1 MKKALHIIFLLAE
14 AFVGV
19 LIVCLILFALLVR
32 INPPEV
38 AEIEIPAVEKLS
50 ETHFTCGNNWLRQ
63 DEEGI
68 WVVYIEGEPYERGL
82 VYGALCEK
90 LIRDQEV
97 IFVGQI
103 QEMIPSDF
111 FLNFLKFFVAWFNKD
126 MEDYVPLEFQQE
138 IYGVSKSFSDDFD
151 WVAPKYHRVINY
163 HAAHDIG
170 HALQELA
177 VVGCTSFGASG
188 SYSSDSTLI
197 VGRNFDFYMGPEF
210 AKQRLLS
217 IVNPSEGYAYSSYS
231 WAGLMGVVSGMN
243 EVGLTVTI
251 NAAKSDLPTGAKD
264 PISILA
270 REVLQYASTI
280 EEAVAI
286 CEKREVFVS
295 ESLMIGSTKDNR
307 TAIIEKSPLKFGVF
321 DPHEDLVLCSNHYQ
335 SDFYSEDEANSLNIE
350 QSDSPYRFELMQSL
364 IAAKAPLDPRDAI
377 AILSETKGL
386 EDKDI
391 GLGNPKSINQL
402 IGHHAII
409 FKPSD
414 QLFWISNYPNQIGG
428 MQAFNLQEL
437 LAREKADTGSL
448 DIDAMKLGARAL
460 YSSRRYDQFRE
471 YLGIKEQLS
480 KAILFG
486 KEFELTQEIE
496 DRFLTLNTESF
507 ITYMTLGQ
515 YYMTIEEKEKAEA
528 YFKIAL
534 DKEVS
539 SPSERTKIK
548 SLIHDCQNR

>member
-1 MKKALHIIFLLAE
+1 VKKAFYIIFLLAE
-14 AFVGV
+14 AFVGFLV
-19 LIVCLILFALLVR
+19 VALILFSLLVK
-32 INPPEV
+32 ITPPEV
-38 AEIEIPAVEKLS
+38 ADVEIPTVQKIS
-50 ETHFTCGNNWLRQ
+50 DTHFTCGNNWLRQ
-63 DEEGI
+63 DDEGI

-82 VYGALCEK
+82 AYGALCEK

-97 IFVGQI
+97 IFIGQI

-126 MEDYVPLEFQQE
+126 MEEYVPLEYQQE
-138 IYGVSKSFSDDFD
+138 IYGVSRSFSDDFD

-188 SYSSDSTLI
+188 SYSTDSTLI

-217 IVNPSEGYAYSSYS
+217 IVKPAEGYAYSSYS

-280 EEAVAI
+280 EEAVEI
-286 CEKREVFVS
+286 CNKREVFVS

-307 TAIIEKSPLKFGVF
+307 TAILEKSPMKFGVY
-321 DPHEDLVLCSNHYQ
+321 DPHTELVVCSNHYQ
-335 SDFYSEDEANSLNIE
+335 SDFYADDPANQANIVE
-350 QSDSPYRFELMQSL
+350 SDSPYRFELMKGL
-364 IAAKAPLDPRDAI
+364 LEKKAPLDPQDAI
-377 AILSETKGL
+377 AILSETLGQK
-386 EDKDI
+386 DKDI
-391 GLGNPKSINQL
+391 GLGNQKSINQL

-409 FKPSD
+409 FKPAQ

-428 MQAFNLQEL
+428 MQAFHLQEL
-437 LAREKADTGSL
+437 LAKKVDDDTSL
-448 DIDAMKLGARAL
+448 DIDSLRLGARAL
-460 YSSRRYDQFRE
+460 FGSRRYADFQI
-471 YLGIKEQLS
+471 YLEIKEKLG
-480 KAILFG
+480 KAIYFG
-486 KEFELTQEIE
+486 KEYELTQETE
-496 DRFLTLNTESF
+496 DAFLRSNAESY
-507 ITYMTLGQ
+507 IPYMTLGQ
-515 YYMTIEEKEKAEA
+515 YYLKREDKVKAES
-528 YFKIAL
+528 YFEMAL
-534 DKEVS
+534 DREVS
-539 SPSERTKIK
+539 SPNERMKIK
-548 SLIHDCQNR
+548 SFIHECQH

>member
-1 MKKALHIIFLLAE
+1 MKKAFYIIFLLTE
-14 AFVGV
+14 AFIGFLVV
-19 LIVCLILFALLVR
+19 ALILFSLLVK
-32 INPPEV
+32 ITPPEV
-38 AEIEIPAVEKLS
+38 ADAEIPAVQKIS
-50 ETHFTCGNNWLRQ
+50 DTHFTCGNNWLRQ

-68 WVVYIEGEPYERGL
+68 WVVYIEGKPYERGL
-82 VYGALCEK
+82 AYGALCEK

-126 MEDYVPLEFQQE
+126 MEEFVPLEYQQE
-138 IYGVSKSFSDDFD
+138 IYGVSRSFSDDFD

-177 VVGCTSFGASG
+177 VVGCTSFGASR
-188 SYSSDSTLI
+188 SYSADSTLI

-217 IVNPSEGYAYSSYS
+217 IVKPTEGYAYSSYS

-280 EEAVAI
+280 EEAVEI
-286 CEKREVFVS
+286 CNKREVFVS

-307 TAIIEKSPLKFGVF
+307 TAILEKSPMKFGVY
-321 DPHEDLVLCSNHYQ
+321 DPHTELVVCSNHYQ
-335 SDFYSEDEANSLNIE
+335 SDFYADDAANQANIIE
-350 QSDSPYRFELMQSL
+350 SDSPYRFELMKGL
-364 IAAKAPLDPRDAI
+364 LEKKAPLDPRDAI

-391 GLGNPKSINQL
+391 GLGNQKSINQL

-409 FKPSD
+409 FKPAQ
-414 QLFWISNYPNQIGG
+414 QLFWISNYPNQISG
-428 MQAFNLQEL
+428 MQAFHLQEL
-437 LAREKADTGSL
+437 LAKKIDDDTDL
-448 DIDAMKLGARAL
+448 DIDSLRLGARAL
-460 YSSRRYDQFRE
+460 YTSRRYADFQV
-471 YLGIKEQLS
+471 YLEIKEKLG
-480 KAILFG
+480 KAIYFG
-486 KEFELTQEIE
+486 KEYELTQETE
-496 DRFLTLNTESF
+496 DAFLRSNAESY
-507 ITYMTLGQ
+507 IPYMTLGQ
-515 YYMTIEEKEKAEA
+515 YYLKKEDKVKAES
-528 YFKIAL
+528 YFKMAL

-539 SPSERTKIK
+539 SPNERTKIK
-548 SLIHDCQNR
+548 SFIHECQH

>member
-1 MKKALHIIFLLAE
+1 MKKALHIILLLAE

-19 LIVCLILFALLVR
+19 LIVSLILFSLLVR
-32 INPPEV
+32 ITPPEV
-38 AEIEIPAVEKLS
+38 VDIEIPAVEKLS
-50 ETHFTCGNNWLRQ
+50 ETHFTCGDNWLRQ

-126 MEDYVPLEFQQE
+126 MEDYVPIEFQQE
-138 IYGVSKSFSDDFD
+138 IYGVSRSFSDDFD

-217 IVNPSEGYAYSSYS
+217 IVNPSEGYSYSSYS

-243 EVGLTVTI
+243 EAGLTVTI

-286 CEKREVFVS
+286 CEKRDVFVS

-321 DPHEDLVLCSNHYQ
+321 DPHTDLVVCSNHYQ
-335 SDFYSEDEANSLNIE
+335 SDFYASDEANSLNIE
-350 QSDSPYRFELMQSL
+350 ESDSPYRFELMQSL
-364 IAAKAPLDPRDAI
+364 LEAKAPLDPRDAI

-386 EDKDI
+386 ENKDI

-409 FKPSD
+409 FKPTD

-437 LAREKADTGSL
+437 LARSKDDTGSL
-448 DIDAMKLGARAL
+448 DVDSLKLGARSL
-460 YSSRRYDQFRE
+460 FSSQRYDKFQE

-480 KAILFG
+480 KAIHFG
-486 KEFELTQEIE
+486 KEYELTKEVE

-515 YYMTIEEKEKAEA
+515 YYMSKENKEKAEA
-528 YFKIAL
+528 YFKQAL

-548 SLIHDCQNR
+548 SLIHDCQN